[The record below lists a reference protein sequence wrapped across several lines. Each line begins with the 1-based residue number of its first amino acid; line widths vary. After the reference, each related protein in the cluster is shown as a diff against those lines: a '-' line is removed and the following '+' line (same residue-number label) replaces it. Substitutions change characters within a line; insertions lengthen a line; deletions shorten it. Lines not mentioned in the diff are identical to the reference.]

1 MLTGSLVLV
10 AEDQIFIALD
20 LALAVEDAGGE
31 VAGPVASVENALAL
45 IETRPITAAIL
56 DSNLTDGDITSV
68 ATLLL
73 DANIPIIL
81 QSGVGI
87 PPELAV
93 RFPDLVVFIKPYVA
107 ADLVS
112 KLAVL
117 IAAKRN
123 HTENQT
129 EITDCEG
136 PRYLLR

>member
-1 MLTGSLVLV
+1 MLAGSLVLV

-56 DSNLTDGDITSV
+56 DYNLTDGDITPV
-68 ATLLL
+68 ATRLLE
-73 DANIPIIL
+73 ASIPIII

-87 PPELAV
+87 PPELAK
-93 RFPDLVVFIKPYVA
+93 RFPDLVVYIKPYVT

-112 KLAVL
+112 KLASL
-117 IAAKRN
+117 IMAKRN
-123 HTENQT
+123 HAENRT
-129 EITDCEG
+129 EIPDHQG
-136 PRYLLR
+136 PSYLPR

>member
-31 VAGPVASVENALAL
+31 VAGPVISVADALVM

-56 DSNLTDGDITSV
+56 DFNLIDGDMTPV
-68 ATLLL
+68 VTLLL
-73 DANIPIIL
+73 DANIPVII

-87 PPELAV
+87 PPELAM
-93 RFPDLVVFIKPYVA
+93 RFPDLVVYIKPYVA

-112 KLAVL
+112 KLASL
-117 IAAKRN
+117 IDAKRN
-123 HTENQT
+123 HA
-129 EITDCEG
+129 
-136 PRYLLR
+136 

>member
-10 AEDQIFIALD
+10 AEDQIFIAMD

-45 IETRPITAAIL
+45 IEKRPITAAIL
-56 DSNLTDGDITSV
+56 DFNLTDGDITPV
-68 ATLLL
+68 VMLLL
-73 DANIPIIL
+73 DANIPIII

-87 PPELAV
+87 PPELAI
-93 RFPDLVVFIKPYVA
+93 RFPNLVVYIKPYDS

-117 IAAKRN
+117 IAAKRSHAEN
-123 HTENQT
+123 WTE
-129 EITDCEG
+129 
-136 PRYLLR
+136 

>member
-1 MLTGSLVLV
+1 MLTGALVLV
-10 AEDQIFIALD
+10 AEDQIFIAMD

-56 DSNLTDGDITSV
+56 DFNLTDGDITPV

-73 DANIPIIL
+73 DANIPLII

-87 PPELAV
+87 PPELAM
-93 RFPDLVVFIKPYVA
+93 RFPDIVVFIKPYVA

-117 IAAKRN
+117 IAEKRN
-123 HTENQT
+123 PAENQT
-129 EITDCEG
+129 EITDRAG
-136 PRYLLR
+136 SLF

>member
-1 MLTGSLVLV
+1 MLTGALVLV
-10 AEDQIFIALD
+10 AEDQIFIAMD

-56 DSNLTDGDITSV
+56 DFNLTDGDITPV

-73 DANIPIIL
+73 DANIPLII

-87 PPELAV
+87 PPELAM
-93 RFPDLVVFIKPYVA
+93 RFPDIVVFIKPYVA

-117 IAAKRN
+117 IAEKRN
-123 HTENQT
+123 LAENQT
-129 EITDCEG
+129 EITDRAG
-136 PRYLLR
+136 SLF

>member
-31 VAGPVASVENALAL
+31 VAGTVASVENALAL
-45 IETRPITAAIL
+45 LETRPITAAIL
-56 DSNLTDGDITSV
+56 DSNLTDGDITPV

-73 DANIPIIL
+73 DAHIPIII

-87 PPELAV
+87 PPELAM

-112 KLAVL
+112 KLEVL

-123 HTENQT
+123 HAENPT
-129 EITDCEG
+129 EITASECPSYL
-136 PRYLLR
+136 PR

>member
-10 AEDQIFIALD
+10 AEDQIFIAMD

-45 IETRPITAAIL
+45 IETRRITAAIL
-56 DSNLTDGDITSV
+56 VYNLTDGDITPV
-68 ATLLL
+68 AMLLL
-73 DANIPIIL
+73 HANIPIII

-87 PPELAV
+87 SPELAM
-93 RFPDLVVFIKPYVA
+93 RFPDLVVYIKPYDA

-117 IAAKRN
+117 IAAKRSHAEN
-123 HTENQT
+123 WTE
-129 EITDCEG
+129 
-136 PRYLLR
+136 

>member
-1 MLTGSLVLV
+1 MLTGSVVLV

-31 VAGPVASVENALAL
+31 VAGPVASVEKALAL

-56 DSNLTDGDITSV
+56 DSNLTDGDISPV

-73 DANIPIIL
+73 DANIPIII

-87 PPELAV
+87 PPELAI

-112 KLAVL
+112 KLQVL
-117 IAAKRN
+117 IAAKRT
-123 HTENQT
+123 HAENT
-129 EITDCEG
+129 TGIMAS
-136 PRYLLR
+136 

>member
-56 DSNLTDGDITSV
+56 DSNLTDGDITPV

-73 DANIPIIL
+73 DAHIPIII

-87 PPELAV
+87 PPELAM

-117 IAAKRN
+117 IAAKRSN
-123 HTENQT
+123 AENRTE
-129 EITDCEG
+129 
-136 PRYLLR
+136 

>member
-10 AEDQIFIALD
+10 AEDQIFIAMD

-45 IETRPITAAIL
+45 IETRPITGAIL
-56 DSNLTDGDITSV
+56 DYNLTDGDITPV
-68 ATLLL
+68 AMLLL
-73 DANIPIIL
+73 DANIPIII

-87 PPELAV
+87 PPELAM
-93 RFPDLVVFIKPYVA
+93 RFPDLVVYIKPYDA

-117 IAAKRN
+117 IAAKRSHAEN
-123 HTENQT
+123 RTE
-129 EITDCEG
+129 
-136 PRYLLR
+136 

>member
-31 VAGPVASVENALAL
+31 VAGPVASVKNALAL

-56 DSNLTDGDITSV
+56 DSNLTDGDITPV
-68 ATLLL
+68 ATRLLE
-73 DANIPIIL
+73 ASIPIII

-87 PPELAV
+87 PPELAL

-112 KLAVL
+112 KLEVL
-117 IAAKRN
+117 IAAK
-123 HTENQT
+123 
-129 EITDCEG
+129 
-136 PRYLLR
+136 

>member
-1 MLTGSLVLV
+1 MLTGALVLV
-10 AEDQIFIALD
+10 AEDQIFIAMD

-56 DSNLTDGDITSV
+56 DFNLTDGDITPV

-73 DANIPIIL
+73 DANIPLII

-87 PPELAV
+87 PPELAM
-93 RFPDLVVFIKPYVA
+93 RFPDIVVFIEPYVA

-112 KLAVL
+112 KLADL
-117 IAAKRN
+117 IAEKRN
-123 HTENQT
+123 LAENQT
-129 EITDCEG
+129 EITDRAG
-136 PRYLLR
+136 SLF